1 MPKVRDGSKYLKK
14 YDETTISKAL
24 DDILNNDISKKA
36 ASKKYKI
43 PRSTLQFRLGQKFT
57 KTTLG
62 PNPVLSKE
70 EEEILVNWILESHR
84 KGFPRRKEDLQ
95 ISAMDG
101 TKPFLKRHNFLTE
114 RVPEAVTAASSR
126 VSENDMR
133 KWFLHIETYLKDE
146 NYFDILKETCFL
158 LCPKN
163 KTVIAPKGSRN
174 VYEVDNAPAKSNLTV
189 LFTFSA
195 QGEVTPPFIIYPYK
209 RLPASIASS
218 VPDQWG
224 IGTSPNGWMKTEL
237 FFEYIANV
245 LHSYLINKNIKFPI
259 ILFVDGHST
268 HTSYQLSDLCSQ

>member
-1 MPKVRDGSKYLKK
+1 MFVDSCVNFYITQIPNHHAQ
-14 YDETTISKAL
+14 T
-24 DDILNNDISKKA
+24 
-36 ASKKYKI
+36 SKKYKI

-70 EEEILVNWILESHR
+70 EEEILVNWILGEPNP
-84 KGFPRRKEDLQ
+84 FKENLPG
-95 ISAMDG
+95 DG
-101 TKPFLKRHNFLTE
+101 WYKAFLKRHNFLTE

-126 VSENDMR
+126 IQTA
-133 KWFLHIETYLKDE
+133 FL
-146 NYFDILKETCFL
+146 ILMCFL

-218 VPDQWG
+218 VPD
-224 IGTSPNGWMKTEL
+224 
-237 FFEYIANV
+237 
-245 LHSYLINKNIKFPI
+245 
-259 ILFVDGHST
+259 
-268 HTSYQLSDLCSQ
+268 